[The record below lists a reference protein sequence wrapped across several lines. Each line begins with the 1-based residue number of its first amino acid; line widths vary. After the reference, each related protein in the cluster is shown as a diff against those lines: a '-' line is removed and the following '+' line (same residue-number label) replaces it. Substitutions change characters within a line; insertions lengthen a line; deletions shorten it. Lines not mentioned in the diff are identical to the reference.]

1 MSLPEPRAAVLLLV
15 RDPAEAERALPRILP
30 GRSLRLI
37 RREEVRHLAPLRLVS
52 RLRSLRVD
60 ELVMLVDDL
69 DMHESLWKLEA
80 LGAMPTAPRRYLLD
94 LSGRR
99 LILSASRFVARDL
112 PAWGAGVLLAGLALA
127 RTTAR
132 VRWLLG
138 APRRAPRSASG
149 KRIIYLRSD
158 LGAGIAAGGSV
169 AHTAGVVAGLQAA
182 GADVGFIS
190 SDRLRLFDPRRHSVD
205 LAPPGRLCNFN
216 RETQGLAYS
225 FRFERQ
231 ARIVLARRP
240 ADLLYQRF
248 DAFNHAGIVLSRE
261 TRAPLVLEFN
271 GSEVWIEDHWGRPFR
286 FRTIFAGLEKAH
298 LRHADLIVVVS
309 APLEEYLLG
318 RGVERDRILVLE
330 NAVDP
335 ERYRPDLPI
344 GPVRRRL
351 GLDGRTVIGFIG
363 TFGRWHGAKV
373 LARAALRVAGERP
386 NVRFLF
392 VGDGVERPEAEAI
405 LAGASRRE
413 AAVFTGLVPQEEGPV
428 HLAAMDVLVS
438 PHVPNSDGSR
448 FFGSPTKLFE
458 YMATGRGIVASRLE
472 QIGEVLEHER
482 TALLVPPAD
491 ETALA
496 AAILRLVDDRDL
508 SARLGASARRRV
520 LERHTWEAH
529 GRRLLDRLRDLGLIR
544 WN

>member
-1 MSLPEPRAAVLLLV
+1 VSMAGPRAAVLLLV
-15 RDPAEAERALPRILP
+15 RDPAGAERALPRILP

-37 RREEVRHLAPLRLVS
+37 RREEVRHLTPLRLVA
-52 RLRSLRVD
+52 RLRSLKVD
-60 ELVMLVDDL
+60 ELVMLTDDL
-69 DMHESLWKLEA
+69 DMHESLWKLQA

-99 LILSASRFVARDL
+99 MLLSATRFVARDL
-112 PAWGAGVLLAGLALA
+112 PAWGAGALLAGLALA
-127 RTTAR
+127 RTAVR
-132 VRWLLG
+132 VRRLLE
-138 APRRAPRSASG
+138 APRRAPRPASG
-149 KRIIYLRSD
+149 KRIVYLRSD
-158 LGAGIAAGGSV
+158 LGAGVVAGGSV

-182 GADVGFIS
+182 GAMVAFIC
-190 SDRLRLFDPRRHSVD
+190 SDRPRLLDPQRLPVD

-216 RETQGLAYS
+216 RETQGLAHS
-225 FRFERQ
+225 FRFERR
-231 ARIVLARRP
+231 ARAVLARRP

-248 DAFNHAGIVLSRE
+248 DAFNHAGITLSRE

-286 FRTIFAGLEKAH
+286 FRPLFAGLEKIH

-309 APLEEYLLG
+309 APLEEYLLD
-318 RGVERDRILVLE
+318 RGVERERILLLK
-330 NAVDP
+330 NGVDP
-335 ERYRPDLPI
+335 GRYRPDLPI
-344 GPVRRRL
+344 GPVRHRL
-351 GLDGRTVIGFIG
+351 GLDGRTVVGFIG

-373 LARAALRVAGERP
+373 LARAALRVARERP

-405 LAGASRRE
+405 LAEGAMRE

-428 HLAAMDVLVS
+428 HLAAMDVLVA
-438 PHVPNSDGSR
+438 PHVPNPDGTR

-482 TALLVPPAD
+482 TALLVPPGD
-491 ETALA
+491 ESALA
-496 AAILRLVDDRDL
+496 AAILRLVDDPDL
-508 SARLGASARRRV
+508 RARLGASARRLV
-520 LERHTWEAH
+520 LERHTWEANV
-529 GRRLLDRLRDLGLIR
+529 RTLLDRLRDGGLIR
-544 WN
+544 WS